1 MNKTVTVNISGF
13 VFYIEENA
21 YAVLATYLNRIKA
34 IFQSDE
40 GGDEILNDVEAR
52 IAELFH
58 EKLETKLK
66 KKFFFNLWQW
76 EEHTS

>member
-40 GGDEILNDVEAR
+40 GGD
-52 IAELFH
+52 
-58 EKLETKLK
+58 
-66 KKFFFNLWQW
+66 
-76 EEHTS
+76 